1 MLPESEV
8 RKMYDNVDRW
18 CKEIEEETA
27 GLFDKVSDMVSAE
40 WALDRKRRLTN
51 DYNIWIN
58 VRSRLASILEI

>member
-8 RKMYDNVDRW
+8 RKMYDNVDRYS
-18 CKEIEEETA
+18 KEIEKETA